1 MATTPVPST
10 PAPEPAPQSSISPWG
25 RIIGVLFSPKPTFE
39 DLARKPSWL
48 LPVLLLAILGCI
60 VAVGLN
66 QKMNWREYVAQQI
79 EKSPRA
85 AQLPPEQK
93 EQQISTGAKIAPY
106 TTYIFGVPAPIV
118 IVLLVAGV
126 MLLAYNVL
134 AGAGVTYKTALGIVS
149 HAFVPVLLGNILF
162 LVVLFLK
169 PPGTLDLENPVATN
183 LAAFLP
189 EGLPKWLDAAA
200 KNIDI
205 FVIWITLL
213 IAIGF
218 AAASP
223 RKLKGGKSFT
233 IAFGM
238 LLVWILLR
246 TGLAFIFS

>member
-1 MATTPVPST
+1 
-10 PAPEPAPQSSISPWG
+10 
-25 RIIGVLFSPKPTFE
+25 
-39 DLARKPSWL
+39 
-48 LPVLLLAILGCI
+48 
-60 VAVGLN
+60 
-66 QKMNWREYVAQQI
+66 
-79 EKSPRA
+79 
-85 AQLPPEQK
+85 
-93 EQQISTGAKIAPY
+93 
-106 TTYIFGVPAPIV
+106 
-118 IVLLVAGV
+118 LLVAGV

>member
-1 MATTPVPST
+1 L
-10 PAPEPAPQSSISPWG
+10 G

-48 LPVLLLAILGCI
+48 LPVILLAILGSI
-60 VAVGLN
+60 VAIGLN

-79 EKSPRA
+79 EKGPGA
-85 AQLPPEQK
+85 AQLTPEQK
-93 EQQISTGAKIAPY
+93 EQRISTGAKIAPY

-118 IVLLVAGV
+118 IVLIVAGV

-134 AGAGVTYKTALGIVS
+134 AGAAVTYKTALGIVS
-149 HAFVPVLLGNILF
+149 HAFVPVILGNMLF

-246 TGLAFIFS
+246 MGLAFIFS